1 MYEIENDTYFRID
14 FNPCPIL
21 TQFPEIFNGPE
32 NLMSKASNYRPA
44 VHIKP
49 GNSTFSGKKSV
60 NYKIKKIVSSFL
72 FDSLINPDVILT
84 T

>member
-1 MYEIENDTYFRID
+1 MSH
-14 FNPCPIL
+14 CIL

-84 T
+84 PSELNITKTELGK